1 MRSRAVS
8 RPLLC
13 WLSMAFG
20 PPPSRIFSSSFRTCE
35 TRSARKRMLA
45 SKRAEVGSTR
55 DSTTGEVAWVPGSLR
70 SAMDEESKLFTV
82 YQRSGKAQTLV
93 FTVHK
98 FGEQIFRSRSQNH
111 CDYQNLRSY

>member
-8 RPLLC
+8 LPLLC
-13 WLSMAFG
+13 WLSMACG

-55 DSTTGEVAWVPGSLR
+55 DSTTGEVACGPGSLR

-82 YQRSGKAQTLV
+82 YQHSGKAQTPVSAAETL
-93 FTVHK
+93 
-98 FGEQIFRSRSQNH
+98 GERISDARF
-111 CDYQNLRSY
+111 QNL